1 MALTAFNNDF
11 PKLYITAETATAAQ
25 FDQITLRH
33 WHEEGFDIEYIPF
46 GNGGSE
52 YINVLK
58 GLRVGLG
65 MGESFGIVGM
75 YFWILYFYLYIFH
88 SLFVMLWEFVILT
101 RDVVSSWIFFR

>member
-11 PKLYITAETATAAQ
+11 PKLYITAETVDASH
-25 FDQITLRH
+25 FDQVTLKH

-46 GNGGSE
+46 GNGGVE
-52 YINVLK
+52 YINTLK

-75 YFWILYFYLYIFH
+75 
-88 SLFVMLWEFVILT
+88 
-101 RDVVSSWIFFR
+101 